1 MIWYVDT
8 WRYSRLS
15 VDIPQTALD
24 GNGHVTATYGSCR
37 TDWLLIDSLRA
48 TLLGLLD
55 LSAAFDCVD
64 HSLLLLR
71 LQHNF
76 GLVDTVLRWFTSFV
90 TGRTLQIS
98 FDSHL
103 SPVQSVLYGVP
114 QGSVLGP
121 LQLQNC
127 RSQQNRHTSRSFHAS
142 VRWRLSSV
150 PFVDCQ
156 RCANLGRPTRSL
168 YWRLGSLAER

>member
-1 MIWYVDT
+1 MV
-8 WRYSRLS
+8 RVLS
-15 VDIPQTALD
+15 DALTA
-24 GNGHVTATYGSCR
+24 A
-37 TDWLLIDSLRA
+37 DSQRA

-90 TGRTLQIS
+90 TGRTLQVS

-103 SPVQSVLYGVP
+103 SPVKPVLYGVP

-121 LQLQNC
+121 LLFVMY
-127 RSQQNRHTSRSFHAS
+127 TADPSRIVTLHG
-142 VRWRLSSV
+142 LSMHQYA
-150 PFVDCQ
+150 DD
-156 RCANLGRPTRSL
+156 L
-168 YWRLGSLAER
+168 